1 MKKTTRPCLAAT
13 LLALTLTP
21 ALAEDYQA
29 STADKPL
36 NIVNLEE
43 LEAEAQ
49 KSMSA
54 GAFGYVRGGAEN
66 EQSLRENTSSFDKKY
81 IEPRILAGLETA
93 DIDMTTEL
101 FGIPLTVPVI
111 QAPMAAHGL
120 AHVDGEEAT
129 PQREGHSGKQ
139 TADSRRL
146 QIKTALLKYK
156 SRPDDRAA
164 FLRAGHAKYV
174 MHDKKP
180 ARASQNAERP
190 PATPPSDPKK

>member
-81 IEPRILAGLETA
+81 
-93 DIDMTTEL
+93 
-101 FGIPLTVPVI
+101 
-111 QAPMAAHGL
+111 
-120 AHVDGEEAT
+120 
-129 PQREGHSGKQ
+129 GH
-139 TADSRRL
+139 
-146 QIKTALLKYK
+146 
-156 SRPDDRAA
+156 
-164 FLRAGHAKYV
+164 LR
-174 MHDKKP
+174 
-180 ARASQNAERP
+180 
-190 PATPPSDPKK
+190 